1 MTIYLSSCSEL
12 YMKRNWD
19 VIREVL
25 IEVEALGFSE
35 RDSFGYSLS
44 YGEAEENT
52 SKAEHALLLWKA
64 RFITAVDAG
73 SMDGP
78 AILAPE
84 LTWEGHEL
92 LEVIR
97 SKPVWN
103 RIKSVAAD
111 KGIEL
116 SFEAVLALGK
126 TAVAWVIA
134 Q

>member
-1 MTIYLSSCSEL
+1 
-12 YMKRNWD
+12 MKRNWD

-25 IEVEALGFSE
+25 IEVESLGFNE
-35 RDSFGYSLS
+35 RSSFDYSLS
-44 YGEAEENT
+44 YRETEENT

-64 RFITAVDAG
+64 GLITAVDAG

-84 LTWEGHEL
+84 LTWQGHEL
-92 LEVIR
+92 LEVMR
-97 SKPVWN
+97 SKPVWD

-111 KGIEL
+111 KGLEL
-116 SFEAVLALGK
+116 SFEAIFALGK
-126 TAVAWVIA
+126 AAVTWVIT